1 MPTQIEQ
8 LPSEIWFHT
17 FSYFEGHELIRLF
30 SHLNS
35 FIDSLLHSKYLHLHL
50 RIRQGESNERLT
62 EWIWSEINRENIFS
76 LNFVTRKANC
86 LIQFLRWN
94 ALSLTHLSTL
104 SVYLKQSSSSYNIP
118 YLIIALGQMPSLNR
132 LRIKYRSR
140 LNSNNDPLELLLSAL
155 FSSRFPIRSYAI
167 NFEITNYQLKTST
180 WTTNQFL
187 QHLSIEETSF
197 SNLLLI
203 LSFTPQLQSLR
214 TRLRES
220 NNVSYQKVSLPNLRK
235 AHLRVW
241 LLPFHQLEIF
251 KECVPTLEILQLTGY
266 FASSETNYL
275 KEKSLRQLVHDIR
288 CFKVNLSGYK
298 LGGLRKEFLKDHMPN
313 SNEGNCLSYEE
324 NGEFIKVFIKLRS

>member
-140 LNSNNDPLELLLSAL
+140 LNSNNCVYAQIVGVRYIVPLRPVHKHKVFNCGAL
-155 FSSRFPIRSYAI
+155 FRLFPLNRRA
-167 NFEITNYQLKTST
+167 
-180 WTTNQFL
+180 
-187 QHLSIEETSF
+187 
-197 SNLLLI
+197 
-203 LSFTPQLQSLR
+203 
-214 TRLRES
+214 
-220 NNVSYQKVSLPNLRK
+220 V
-235 AHLRVW
+235 
-241 LLPFHQLEIF
+241 HQ
-251 KECVPTLEILQLTGY
+251 
-266 FASSETNYL
+266 
-275 KEKSLRQLVHDIR
+275 RR
-288 CFKVNLSGYK
+288 
-298 LGGLRKEFLKDHMPN
+298 
-313 SNEGNCLSYEE
+313 
-324 NGEFIKVFIKLRS
+324 